1 MTDIKNFRE
10 YTPENPPVAW
20 ALYLISEDGQDWYE
34 CQKQFADRTY
44 KIAYDSNNI
53 VRSITTDVSALCPVN
68 MSVAEVDT
76 LPDGVN
82 IEGGWY
88 YQNGEVLP
96 VPVDYSQQAEKQ
108 RQRLLAVANG
118 TTSDWKTELELG
130 IISDADKAR
139 LVLWMAYIK
148 ALRTLDFST
157 VTDKASYDAIQW
169 PETPEQSATGEGL
182 K

>member
-34 CQKQFADRTY
+34 CQKQFAETTY

-68 MSVAEVDT
+68 MSVAELDT

-96 VPVDYSQQAEKQ
+96 VPVDYSQLAETQ
-108 RQRLLAVANG
+108 RQRLLTEAKDTV
-118 TTSDWKTELELG
+118 SDWKTELELG

-148 ALRTLDFST
+148 EVKALDLSRVS
-157 VTDKASYDAIQW
+157 DKSSFDLIQW
-169 PETPEQSATGEGL
+169 PEKPGV
-182 K
+182 